1 MICKSLTWPVK
12 RVSLRNTVEK
22 RNISQNACQ
31 LRRKIIEQCFWN
43 STALIPQD
51 SITWTVLAL
60 NSCSALDTCSRYL
73 PIRLQSVGK
82 YFHYTVP
89 HYSFEGLLLSVSP
102 AQGTCQEKKAA
113 SILEEL
119 IACKVTGGTY
129 HEGHVKIHF
138 REHDSKLR
146 ALQEKSPPVS
156 SLTITFWKYS
166 QKWHFNL
173 QNRITPHQD
182 HLHQIY
188 QL

>member
-12 RVSLRNTVEK
+12 RVSLRNIVEK

-60 NSCSALDTCSRYL
+60 NSCSALDTGSRYL

-102 AQGTCQEKKAA
+102 AQGTCQEKTSCKHIRRTN
-113 SILEEL
+113 SMQSHWWYIPWG
-119 IACKVTGGTY
+119 ACKN
-129 HEGHVKIHF
+129 
-138 REHDSKLR
+138 S
-146 ALQEKSPPVS
+146 LQRTWQQTESSPGE
-156 SLTITFWKYS
+156 IT
-166 QKWHFNL
+166 
-173 QNRITPHQD
+173 TC
-182 HLHQIY
+182 
-188 QL
+188 